1 VTSAINR
8 YYDPTTDEFLS
19 VDPEVSTTSQPYV
32 YTNDDPLNATDSLGD
47 DPMGRTSQWFKDDD
61 LPAWL
66 RGASNTRLQTLINRE
81 YRGSPYGGKRIGDG
95 SSTDFVMNEA
105 TDGGWDGNLDDL
117 SHYQKLNDQIR
128 SLDNLES
135 TEDFDSSDQSIVQGL
150 RDKFQSARSDIIK
163 ISSGNY
169 ETELAGAIDADQSVA
184 SDAARAGNMTELDAL
199 IGEII
204 ELDEGEA

>member
-1 VTSAINR
+1 
-8 YYDPTTDEFLS
+8 
-19 VDPEVSTTSQPYV
+19 
-32 YTNDDPLNATDSLGD
+32 
-47 DPMGRTSQWFKDDD
+47 
-61 LPAWL
+61 
-66 RGASNTRLQTLINRE
+66 
-81 YRGSPYGGKRIGDG
+81 
-95 SSTDFVMNEA
+95 MNEA

-135 TEDFDSSDQSIVQGL
+135 TDDFDSSDQSIVQGL